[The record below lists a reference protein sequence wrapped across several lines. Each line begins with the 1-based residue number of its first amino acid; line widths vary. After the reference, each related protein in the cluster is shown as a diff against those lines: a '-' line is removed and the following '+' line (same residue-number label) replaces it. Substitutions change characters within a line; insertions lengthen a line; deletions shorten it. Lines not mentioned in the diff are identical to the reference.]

1 MASEAINNLREALK
15 HSPDNIPLKLHL
27 GEMLLQEKEYAEA
40 IVEFNG
46 VLAKDAANE
55 KAKLLLAK
63 CFLLQGNY
71 SATIIIAE
79 EKQFEF
85 NLEAQV
91 LRARAHLRDKA
102 IGEAIEAYKRVLQ
115 IQPNYSDSELD
126 GELRNQATYNGDD
139 EFDEDEFDEEAVY
152 RIVENPGIDFSD
164 VGGMDRVK
172 KEIDL
177 KIIQPLKNPE
187 IYKAYGKKIGGGILL
202 YGPPGCGKT
211 HLARATAGE
220 VKAKFINITISDVL
234 DMWIG
239 NSEKNLNQIFEY
251 ARRNT
256 PCVLFFDEI
265 DALGAS
271 RADMKQSGG
280 RHLINQFLS
289 ELDGTTASDYFDF
302 FLCA

>member
-63 CFLLQGNY
+63 CFLMQGNY

-91 LRARAHLRDKA
+91 LRAKAHLRDKA

-115 IQPNYSDSELD
+115 IQPNYSDCE
-126 GELRNQATYNGDD
+126 
-139 EFDEDEFDEEAVY
+139 
-152 RIVENPGIDFSD
+152 
-164 VGGMDRVK
+164 
-172 KEIDL
+172 
-177 KIIQPLKNPE
+177 
-187 IYKAYGKKIGGGILL
+187 
-202 YGPPGCGKT
+202 
-211 HLARATAGE
+211 
-220 VKAKFINITISDVL
+220 
-234 DMWIG
+234 
-239 NSEKNLNQIFEY
+239 
-251 ARRNT
+251 
-256 PCVLFFDEI
+256 
-265 DALGAS
+265 
-271 RADMKQSGG
+271 
-280 RHLINQFLS
+280 
-289 ELDGTTASDYFDF
+289 
-302 FLCA
+302 

>member
-139 EFDEDEFDEEAVY
+139 EDDEDMFDEDAAY

-220 VKAKFINITISDVL
+220 VKAKFINITIHFT
-234 DMWIG
+234 
-239 NSEKNLNQIFEY
+239 LN
-251 ARRNT
+251 
-256 PCVLFFDEI
+256 
-265 DALGAS
+265 
-271 RADMKQSGG
+271 
-280 RHLINQFLS
+280 
-289 ELDGTTASDYFDF
+289 
-302 FLCA
+302 